1 MVTPVAKTRSSVTGR
16 WAGVPADER
25 RAERRRLLVDAA
37 FDLLGT
43 EGTGGTTVR
52 AVCQAARLNP
62 RYFYES
68 FEDLDALLVAVYDRV
83 VGELGATAIAAVE
96 AARGEPAAEIR
107 AGIGAVVGFVTGD
120 PRRARVLYVESLG
133 NPVLAARGR
142 VAGQQLLDLIEA
154 SGRERHGSP
163 PPGEHIGSMA
173 AALLVGGLGALL
185 LAWMDGRLAITE
197 EQLVE
202 DATALFLGTLGAAA
216 TVAERRNPTRVGSRL
231 G

>member
-1 MVTPVAKTRSSVTGR
+1 MVTPVANTRTPVTGR

-43 EGTGGTTVR
+43 EGTAGTTVR
-52 AVCQAARLNP
+52 AVCQAAQLNP

-83 VGELGATAIAAVE
+83 VDELGATAIAAVD
-96 AARGEPAAEIR
+96 AARGEPAEEIR
-107 AGIGAVVGFVTGD
+107 AGIGAVVRYVTGD
-120 PRRARVLYVESLG
+120 PRRAQILYVEALG
-133 NPVLAARGR
+133 NPVLITRSRA
-142 VAGQQLLDLIEA
+142 AGQELVDLIES
-154 SGRERHGSP
+154 SGRDRHGPP

-173 AALLVGGLGALL
+173 AALLVGGLGTLL
-185 LAWMDGRLAITE
+185 LSWLDGRIDVTE
-197 EQLVE
+197 EQLID

-216 TVAERRNPTRVGSRL
+216 VVSERRNPTATGRSR
-231 G
+231 